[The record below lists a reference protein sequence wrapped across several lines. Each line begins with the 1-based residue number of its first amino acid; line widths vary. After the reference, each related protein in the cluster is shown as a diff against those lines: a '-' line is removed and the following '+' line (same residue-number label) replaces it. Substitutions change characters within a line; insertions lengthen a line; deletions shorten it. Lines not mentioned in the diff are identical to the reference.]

1 MRSNK
6 KNIVEK
12 LRKVIGEIDLSIG
25 GHGMKPGV
33 VRKFP
38 EEEVEGGTSLNI
50 SYNDGPRQFPDEEK
64 LK

>member
-1 MRSNK
+1 MKNHR

-12 LRKVIGEIDLSIG
+12 LREVIREIDLSIG

-38 EEEVEGGTSLNI
+38 EENIEGGTSLNI
-50 SYNDGPRQFPDEEK
+50 SYNDGPRQFPDEEE
-64 LK
+64 LN